1 MDEENIMAIK
11 VIKIKASFIDK
22 RGKITNILESPVTS
36 IVIITSK
43 KGAIRANHYHKR
55 DSHWSYIIKGKM
67 EYYEERKNGKIEKAI
82 VKQEKWYTVHQEFH
96 MQ

>member
-43 KGAIRANHYHKR
+43 K
-55 DSHWSYIIKGKM
+55 
-67 EYYEERKNGKIEKAI
+67 
-82 VKQEKWYTVHQEFH
+82 
-96 MQ
+96 